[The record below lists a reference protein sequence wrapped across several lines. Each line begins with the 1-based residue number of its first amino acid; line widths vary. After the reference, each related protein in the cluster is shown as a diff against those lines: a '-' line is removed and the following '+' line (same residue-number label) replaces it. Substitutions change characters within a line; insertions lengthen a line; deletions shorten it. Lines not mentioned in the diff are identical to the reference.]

1 MEQNNKNSMREA
13 FAPTPLGNIITGLV
27 LFTLWPVLFGLVD
40 STAMVAV
47 FPWALAAAPL
57 LLLTSI
63 QAFRVGN
70 VIGAVANGVLSG
82 VTLVQNGIWGIV
94 VICYTSAGRNVPDA
108 SGMLFRPPNGM
119 AVESTFLRKRFE
131 RWQEEHPGYEKIV
144 FHGLRHSSAT
154 YQLEVS
160 GGDIKAVQG
169 NIGHAQAGILVDTYA
184 HIQNRACIDLA
195 ARIEQDFYSAEEN
208 DTPVHNPTESTEKM
222 SFSDILEL
230 IQQADPAQKKQ
241 LTLALLA

>member
-13 FAPTPLGNIITGLV
+13 FDPTPLGNIITGLV

-108 SGMLFRPPNGM
+108 ITAVKGAVDGAAFLAAAFML
-119 AVESTFLRKRFE
+119 LC
-131 RWQEEHPGYEKIV
+131 I
-144 FHGLRHSSAT
+144 SAT
-154 YQLEVS
+154 FFIVKNYS
-160 GGDIKAVQG
+160 MAFFMGDICLGFVCMG
-169 NIGHAQAGILVDTYA
+169 V
-184 HIQNRACIDLA
+184 
-195 ARIEQDFYSAEEN
+195 
-208 DTPVHNPTESTEKM
+208 
-222 SFSDILEL
+222 SDLEL
-230 IQQADPAQKKQ
+230 LNLRLPAAVCIMVFATWM
-241 LTLALLA
+241 LYSGSAMLMSATLNRKILPY